1 VPWPL
6 DTTRPADH
14 FARLQSALADRYRL
28 ERELGR
34 VGSVTGYLARDL
46 ASDRPVALKLIDPSS
61 TAAAGSARLLRE
73 LRAAGR
79 VQHHHL
85 LPLLDA
91 GVVRIAEGDAVYYT
105 VRFLAGETLRARLER
120 DGPLSVAEALAIA
133 EDVAAALCAAHAQGV
148 GHGAV
153 APERVVLAGG
163 EALLADLG
171 VETALEP
178 VPPAPRDDIR
188 DLGLV
193 LYEMLAGAPAPEGAV
208 APLRAGRGG
217 IPEEVELTVAQM
229 LAPPADRY
237 RTAEEALGALRSASA
252 AARAASLPGGT
263 TAERLAVR
271 RHVPARWTVFTFAVL
286 GLLGLSLWLRY
297 NAPELAPP
305 APPQLRPSSLAV
317 LPFANATPDT
327 SNRYLSD
334 GLTRELTAAFG
345 AVPGLR
351 VAGSASAFR
360 LGRSRMDQ
368 RRAGERLGVDVVLRG
383 TVRPS
388 EGRVRIRASLMSVRE
403 GFDLWS
409 ETYERDAMDFT
420 AVQRDIVSA
429 VAGVLRFRAAAGAGT
444 TPATIESRDGY
455 LRGLQVAE
463 AGDAAGAI
471 GLLEESIRLDS
482 AYAPAWAALAAA
494 WLRAPPGDSL
504 GPAEIAGR
512 ARAAAARALA
522 LDSTLAE
529 AHGVLGEVR
538 FLHDWDWAGA
548 EAALGRAVT
557 LNPNLSLN
565 HLRLAHL
572 LLVVGRVD
580 EALEAGRR
588 AFQLSA
594 FDPAVCLALARQSLQ
609 VGDYVRAE
617 EYVERALALEPD
629 ARGADLLRGIIA
641 AVTGRY
647 GDAVP
652 RLERAAA
659 DSARAVEPLAMLGWV
674 HALAGRREPA
684 REIQAGLQDPVP
696 GRYVSSYWLAFLAEA
711 LGDRR
716 AAFAALD
723 RAVAERAPE
732 LVDLRIDARMDRLRV
747 DRRFDALARRVGL
760 P

>member
-6 DTTRPADH
+6 DTSRPADR

-34 VGSVTGYLARDL
+34 TGSVTGYLARDL
-46 ASDRPVALKLIDPSS
+46 ASDRPVALKLIDPSA
-61 TAAAGSARLLRE
+61 TASAGSARLLRE

-91 GVVRIAEGDAVYYT
+91 GVVRTGEGDAVYYT
-105 VRFLAGETLRARLER
+105 VRFLDGETLRARLAR
-120 DGPLSVAEALAIA
+120 DGPVPVAEALAIA
-133 EDVAAALCAAHAQGV
+133 EDVAAALSAAHAQGV
-148 GHGAV
+148 GHGALS
-153 APERVVLAGG
+153 PERVVLAGG

-171 VETALEP
+171 VEAALQPE
-178 VPPAPRDDIR
+178 PPAPRDDLR
-188 DLGLV
+188 DLGGV
-193 LYEMLAGAPAPEGAV
+193 LYEMLSGSPPPAGPVP
-208 APLRAGRGG
+208 PLRAGRNG

-252 AARAASLPGGT
+252 AARAASLPGTT

-271 RHVPARWTVFTFAVL
+271 RSVPARWTVFTIAVL
-286 GLLGLSLWLRY
+286 GLLGVSLWLRY
-297 NAPELAPP
+297 SAPELAPP
-305 APPQLRPSSLAV
+305 PPPLARPSSIAV

-327 SNRYLSD
+327 ANRYLSD
-334 GLTRELTAAFG
+334 GLTRELTAALG
-345 AVPGLR
+345 RTPGLR
-351 VAGSASAFR
+351 VAATASAFR
-360 LGRSRMDQ
+360 LGRARLDP

-383 TVRPS
+383 TLRAF
-388 EGRVRIRASLMSVRE
+388 EGRLRIRASLMSVRE

-409 ETYERDAMDFT
+409 ETYERDAADFA
-420 AVQRDIVSA
+420 AVQREIVAA
-429 VAGVLRFRAAAGAGT
+429 VAGTLRFRPAAADTA
-444 TPATIESRDGY
+444 PVATAVRDVY
-455 LRGLQVAE
+455 LRAVQAGE
-463 AGDAAGAI
+463 AGDAGAAMA
-471 GLLEESIRLDS
+471 LLEEVIRVDS
-482 AYAPAWAALAAA
+482 SFAPAWAALATA
-494 WLRAPPGDSL
+494 WRRVLPDDSL
-504 GPAEIAGR
+504 GPAQVAGR
-512 ARAAAARALA
+512 ARAAAERALA

-538 FLHDWDWAGA
+538 FLHDWDWSAA
-548 EAALGRAVT
+548 EASLGRAVT
-557 LNPNLSLN
+557 LNPSLPLN

-572 LLVVGRVD
+572 MLVVGRVD

-588 AFQLSA
+588 ALALSP
-594 FDPAVCLALARQSLQ
+594 FDPAVRIELARQSLQ

-617 EYVERALALEPD
+617 EYVQQALTLDPNV
-629 ARGADLLRGIIA
+629 RGAELLRGLIA

-652 RLERAAA
+652 PLERAAA

-684 REIQAGLQDPVP
+684 RAIQAGLQEPVV
-696 GRYVSSYWLAFLAEA
+696 GRHVSPYWLAFLAEA

-747 DRRFDALARRVGL
+747 DRRFDALARRIGL